1 MAVDI
6 ITYLAYGVGVSIVV
20 VLLWVIVSSLMAQA
34 HRERLDNAELSLDR
48 QEVIHGM
55 NMGDKYF
62 EFMQERAI
70 SEDMKQSR
78 ETSFLHNTMLINQDF
93 EHNMETKWFN
103 LYRMQVMNEIQ
114 NDNKMTDAFVRAMQ
128 IFGVSVIANLI
139 QNGLSQAD
147 ILSLINQG
155 ATVNDLKELI
165 QLANEENG
173 GNTELLKFAIDAL
186 KEANKPVTPQDLIDA
201 VKALKQ
207 AGVSVEG
214 TETQSK

>member
-1 MAVDI
+1 MVDI
-6 ITYLAYGVGVSIVV
+6 ITYIAYGAGLGIFLIV
-20 VLLWVIVSSLMAQA
+20 LWVIISNLMAQT
-34 HRERLDNAELSLDR
+34 HRERIDNTELSLDR
-48 QEVIHGM
+48 MEVVHDM

-93 EHNMETKWFN
+93 EHNMENKWFN
-103 LYRMQVMNEIQ
+103 LYRMQVMNQIQ

-128 IFGVSVIANLI
+128 IFGISIIANLI
-139 QNGLSQAD
+139 NAGLSQAD
-147 ILSLINQG
+147 VLSLINQG
-155 ATVNDLKELI
+155 ATVDNLKELI
-165 QLANEENG
+165 QLAEDNSG
-173 GNTELLKFAIDAL
+173 GNTDLVKFALESL
-186 KEANKPVTPQDLIDA
+186 KEANKPFTVNDLIEA

-214 TETQSK
+214 TQAQAK

>member
-1 MAVDI
+1 MVDI
-6 ITYLAYGVGVSIVV
+6 ITYIAYGVGLGIFFI
-20 VLLWVIVSSLMAQA
+20 LLWVIISNLMAQT
-34 HRERLDNAELSLDR
+34 HRERMDNAELSLDR
-48 QEVIHGM
+48 MEVTHDM

-93 EHNMETKWFN
+93 THDMENKWFN
-103 LYRMQVMNEIQ
+103 LYRMQVMNQIQ

-128 IFGVSVIANLI
+128 VFGVSIIANLI
-139 QNGLSQAD
+139 NAGLSQAD
-147 ILSLINQG
+147 VLSLINQG
-155 ATVNDLKELI
+155 ATVDNLKELI
-165 QLANEENG
+165 QLAEDNSG
-173 GNTELLKFAIDAL
+173 GNTDLVKFALESL
-186 KEANKPVTPQDLIDA
+186 KEANKPFTVNDLIEA

-214 TETQSK
+214 TQAQAK

>member
-1 MAVDI
+1 MVDI
-6 ITYLAYGVGVSIVV
+6 ITYIAYGVGLGIFFI
-20 VLLWVIVSSLMAQA
+20 LLWVIISSLMAQT
-34 HRERLDNAELSLDR
+34 HRERMDNAELSLDR
-48 QEVIHGM
+48 MEVVHDM

-93 EHNMETKWFN
+93 EHNMENKWFN
-103 LYRMQVMNEIQ
+103 LYRMQVMNQIQ

-128 IFGVSVIANLI
+128 VFGISIIANLI
-139 QNGLSQAD
+139 NAGLSQAD
-147 ILSLINQG
+147 VLSLINQG
-155 ATVNDLKELI
+155 ATVDNLKELI
-165 QLANEENG
+165 QLAEDNSG
-173 GNTELLKFAIDAL
+173 GNTDLVKFALESL
-186 KEANKPVTPQDLIDA
+186 KEANKPFTVNDLIEA

-214 TETQSK
+214 TQAQAK

>member
-1 MAVDI
+1 MVDI
-6 ITYLAYGVGVSIVV
+6 ITYIAYGAGLGIFLIV
-20 VLLWVIVSSLMAQA
+20 LWVIISNLMAQT
-34 HRERLDNAELSLDR
+34 HRERIDNTELSLDR
-48 QEVIHGM
+48 MEVTHNM

-93 EHNMETKWFN
+93 EHNMENKWFN
-103 LYRMQVMNEIQ
+103 LYRMQVMNQIQ

-128 IFGVSVIANLI
+128 IFGISIIANLI
-139 QNGLSQAD
+139 NAGLSQAD
-147 ILSLINQG
+147 VLSLINQG
-155 ATVNDLKELI
+155 ATVDNLKELI
-165 QLANEENG
+165 QLAEDNSG
-173 GNTELLKFAIDAL
+173 GNTDLVKFALESL
-186 KEANKPVTPQDLIDA
+186 KEANKPFTVNDLIEA

-214 TETQSK
+214 TQAQAK

>member
-1 MAVDI
+1 MTDI
-6 ITYLAYGVGVSIVV
+6 ITYIAYGVGLGIFFI
-20 VLLWVIVSSLMAQA
+20 LLWVIISNLMAQT
-34 HRERLDNAELSLDR
+34 HRERMDNAELSLDR
-48 QEVIHGM
+48 MEVVHDM

-93 EHNMETKWFN
+93 EHNMENKWFN
-103 LYRMQVMNEIQ
+103 LYRMQVMNQIQ

-128 IFGVSVIANLI
+128 VFGISIIANLI
-139 QNGLSQAD
+139 SAGLSQAD
-147 ILSLINQG
+147 VLSLINQG
-155 ATVNDLKELI
+155 ATVDNLKELI
-165 QLANEENG
+165 QLAEDSSG
-173 GNTELLKFAIDAL
+173 GNTDLVKFALESL
-186 KEANKPVTPQDLIDA
+186 KEANKPFTVNDLIEA

-214 TETQSK
+214 NQAQAK

>member
-1 MAVDI
+1 MTDI
-6 ITYLAYGVGVSIVV
+6 ITYIAYGVGLGIFFII
-20 VLLWVIVSSLMAQA
+20 LWVIISNLMAQT
-34 HRERLDNAELSLDR
+34 HRERLDNTELSLDR
-48 QEVIHGM
+48 MEVVHDM

-93 EHNMETKWFN
+93 EHNMENKWFN
-103 LYRMQVMNEIQ
+103 LYRMQVMNQIQ

-128 IFGVSVIANLI
+128 IFGVSIIANLI
-139 QNGLSQAD
+139 SAGLSQAD
-147 ILSLINQG
+147 VLSLINQG
-155 ATVNDLKELI
+155 ATVDNLKELI
-165 QLANEENG
+165 QLAEDNSG
-173 GNTELLKFAIDAL
+173 GNTDLVKFALESL
-186 KEANKPVTPQDLIDA
+186 KEANKPFTVNDLIDA

-214 TETQSK
+214 AQAQAK

>member
-1 MAVDI
+1 MVDI
-6 ITYLAYGVGVSIVV
+6 ITYIAYGVGLGIFFI
-20 VLLWVIVSSLMAQA
+20 LLWVIISSLMAQT
-34 HRERLDNAELSLDR
+34 HRERMDNAELSLDR
-48 QEVIHGM
+48 MEVTHDM

-93 EHNMETKWFN
+93 THDMENKWFN
-103 LYRMQVMNEIQ
+103 LYRMQVMNQIQ

-128 IFGVSVIANLI
+128 VFGISIIANLI
-139 QNGLSQAD
+139 NAGLSQAD
-147 ILSLINQG
+147 VLSLINQG
-155 ATVNDLKELI
+155 ATVDNLKELI
-165 QLANEENG
+165 QLAEDNSG
-173 GNTELLKFAIDAL
+173 GNTDLVKFALESL
-186 KEANKPVTPQDLIDA
+186 KEANKPFTVNDLIEA

-214 TETQSK
+214 NQAQAK

>member
-1 MAVDI
+1 MVDI
-6 ITYLAYGVGVSIVV
+6 ITYIAYGVGLGIFFI
-20 VLLWVIVSSLMAQA
+20 LLWVIISSLMAQT
-34 HRERLDNAELSLDR
+34 HRERMDNAELSLDR
-48 QEVIHGM
+48 MEVTHDM

-93 EHNMETKWFN
+93 EHNMENKWFN
-103 LYRMQVMNEIQ
+103 LYRMQVMNQIQ

-128 IFGVSVIANLI
+128 VFGISIIANLI
-139 QNGLSQAD
+139 NAGLSQAD
-147 ILSLINQG
+147 VLSLINQG
-155 ATVNDLKELI
+155 ATVDNLKELI
-165 QLANEENG
+165 QLAEDNSG
-173 GNTELLKFAIDAL
+173 GNTDLVKFALESL
-186 KEANKPVTPQDLIDA
+186 KEANKPFTVNDLIEA

-214 TETQSK
+214 TQAQAK

>member
-1 MAVDI
+1 MVDI
-6 ITYLAYGVGVSIVV
+6 ITYIAYGAGLGIFLIV
-20 VLLWVIVSSLMAQA
+20 LWVIVSNLMAQT
-34 HRERLDNAELSLDR
+34 HRERMDNTELSLDR
-48 QEVIHGM
+48 MEVVHDM

-93 EHNMETKWFN
+93 EHNMENKWFN
-103 LYRMQVMNEIQ
+103 LYRMQVMNQIQ

-128 IFGVSVIANLI
+128 VFGISIIANLI
-139 QNGLSQAD
+139 NAGLSQAD
-147 ILSLINQG
+147 VLSLINQG
-155 ATVNDLKELI
+155 ATVNNLKELI
-165 QLANEENG
+165 QLAEDNSG
-173 GNTELLKFAIDAL
+173 GNTDLVKFALESL
-186 KEANKPVTPQDLIDA
+186 KEANKPFTVNDLIEA

-214 TETQSK
+214 TQAQAK

>member
-1 MAVDI
+1 MVDI
-6 ITYLAYGVGVSIVV
+6 ITYIAYGAGLGIF
-20 VLLWVIVSSLMAQA
+20 LIILWVIISNLMAQT
-34 HRERLDNAELSLDR
+34 HRERMDNTELSLDR
-48 QEVIHGM
+48 MEVVHDM

-93 EHNMETKWFN
+93 EHNLENKWFN
-103 LYRMQVMNEIQ
+103 LYRMQVMNQIQ

-128 IFGVSVIANLI
+128 VFGISIIANLI
-139 QNGLSQAD
+139 NAGLSQAD
-147 ILSLINQG
+147 VLSLINQG
-155 ATVNDLKELI
+155 ATVDNLKELI
-165 QLANEENG
+165 QLAEDNSG
-173 GNTELLKFAIDAL
+173 GNTDLVKFALESL
-186 KEANKPVTPQDLIDA
+186 KEANKPFTVNDLIEA

-214 TETQSK
+214 TQAQAK

>member
-1 MAVDI
+1 
-6 ITYLAYGVGVSIVV
+6 
-20 VLLWVIVSSLMAQA
+20 MAQN
-34 HRERLDNAELSLDR
+34 HRERMDNTELSLDR
-48 QEVIHGM
+48 MEVVHDM

-93 EHNMETKWFN
+93 EHNMENKWFN
-103 LYRMQVMNEIQ
+103 LYRIQVMNQIQ

-128 IFGVSVIANLI
+128 IFGISIIANLI
-139 QNGLSQAD
+139 NAGLSQAD

-155 ATVNDLKELI
+155 ATVNNLKELI
-165 QLANEENG
+165 QLAEDNG
-173 GNTELLKFAIDAL
+173 GMNTDLVKFALESL
-186 KEANKPVTPQDLIDA
+186 KEANKPFTVNDLIEA

-214 TETQSK
+214 TQAQAK

>member
-1 MAVDI
+1 MVDI
-6 ITYLAYGVGVSIVV
+6 ITYLAYGVGLGIFL
-20 VLLWVIVSSLMAQA
+20 VLLWVIISSLMAQN
-34 HRERLDNAELSLDR
+34 HRERMDNTELSLDR
-48 QEVIHGM
+48 MEVVHDM

-93 EHNMETKWFN
+93 EHNMENKWFN
-103 LYRMQVMNEIQ
+103 LYRMQVMNQIQ

-128 IFGVSVIANLI
+128 IFGISIIANLI
-139 QNGLSQAD
+139 NAGLSQAD
-147 ILSLINQG
+147 VLSLINQG
-155 ATVNDLKELI
+155 ATVDNLKELI
-165 QLANEENG
+165 QLAEDNG
-173 GNTELLKFAIDAL
+173 GMNTDLVKFALESL
-186 KEANKPVTPQDLIDA
+186 KEANKPFTVNDLIDA

-214 TETQSK
+214 TQAQAK

>member
-1 MAVDI
+1 MVDI
-6 ITYLAYGVGVSIVV
+6 ITYIAYGVGLGIFFI
-20 VLLWVIVSSLMAQA
+20 LLWVIVSNLMAQT
-34 HRERLDNAELSLDR
+34 HRERMDNTELSLDR
-48 QEVIHGM
+48 MEVVHDM

-93 EHNMETKWFN
+93 EHNMENKWFN
-103 LYRMQVMNEIQ
+103 LYRMQVMNQIQ

-128 IFGVSVIANLI
+128 VFGVSIIANLI
-139 QNGLSQAD
+139 NAGLSQAD
-147 ILSLINQG
+147 VLSLINQG
-155 ATVNDLKELI
+155 ATVDNLKELI
-165 QLANEENG
+165 QLAEDNSG
-173 GNTELLKFAIDAL
+173 GNTDLVKFAL
-186 KEANKPVTPQDLIDA
+186 ESLREANKPFTVNDLIEA

-214 TETQSK
+214 NQAQAK

>member
-1 MAVDI
+1 MTDI
-6 ITYLAYGVGVSIVV
+6 ITYIAYGVGLGIFFI
-20 VLLWVIVSSLMAQA
+20 LLWVIISSLMAQT
-34 HRERLDNAELSLDR
+34 HRERIDNTELSLDR
-48 QEVIHGM
+48 MEVVHDM

-93 EHNMETKWFN
+93 EHNMENKWFN
-103 LYRMQVMNEIQ
+103 LYRMQVMNQIQ

-128 IFGVSVIANLI
+128 VFGISIIANLI
-139 QNGLSQAD
+139 SAGLSQAD
-147 ILSLINQG
+147 VLSLINQG
-155 ATVNDLKELI
+155 ATVDNLKELI
-165 QLANEENG
+165 QLAEDNSG
-173 GNTELLKFAIDAL
+173 GNTDLVKFALESL
-186 KEANKPVTPQDLIDA
+186 KEANKPFTVNDLIEA

-214 TETQSK
+214 TQAQAK

>member
-1 MAVDI
+1 MTDI
-6 ITYLAYGVGVSIVV
+6 ITYLAYGVGLGIFFII
-20 VLLWVIVSSLMAQA
+20 LWVIISNLMAQT
-34 HRERLDNAELSLDR
+34 HRERMDNTELSLDR
-48 QEVIHGM
+48 MEVVHDM

-93 EHNMETKWFN
+93 EHNMENKWFN
-103 LYRMQVMNEIQ
+103 LYRMQVMNQIQ

-128 IFGVSVIANLI
+128 IFGVSIIANLI
-139 QNGLSQAD
+139 SAGLSQAD
-147 ILSLINQG
+147 VLSLINQG
-155 ATVNDLKELI
+155 ATVDNLKELI
-165 QLANEENG
+165 QLAEDNSG
-173 GNTELLKFAIDAL
+173 GNTDLVKFALESL
-186 KEANKPVTPQDLIDA
+186 KEANKPFTVNDLIEA

-214 TETQSK
+214 TQAQAK